1 MEQIWDSPR
10 PQASTLLRPGDI
22 AYQDI
27 NGDGVI
33 DTNDR
38 IRQGAPRFPHLT
50 YGITLGAS
58 YKGFTL
64 DVLLQGTGARNMLLE
79 SFNRKFN
86 TNQIGLAGSEKFYY
100 PGNTGE
106 ILYPRLTNN
115 AQENGGNNDMASTY
129 WLLDASYLR
138 LKNVKFSYDLKYSL
152 LKNLSFISQF
162 ELYVSGN
169 NLLTFSPVKK
179 YHIDP
184 EDGRDDESMGQVG
197 YPVQKII
204 QFGVN
209 LTF

>member
-1 MEQIWDSPR
+1 MTPLDV
-10 PQASTLLRPGDI
+10 